1 MAPKRLRESQAPSR
15 RGYDP
20 NWKVMQKTRAHV
32 VSFENYEETAKEITI
47 AYRSALHRFGY
58 VHGVG
63 IPDGFDYPGFLAE
76 FGAFYPGPSGNVIED
91 VKAEAGMDD
100 VYYGSNRRALLPHTE
115 GYEFTDLP
123 PRYLALWCVTPPAG
137 AGGETTLFDARDV
150 VQQLPAA
157 DRQIL
162 EREVLGWVSSA
173 GLRRKG
179 IGQESVHPI
188 LETVHDEQ
196 LLRFSLNNI
205 VLPAGSDRVELFL
218 ERVRQ
223 EFEAGH
229 NAVSYERNDLLHWDN
244 WRVLHSRTA
253 FEDPQRHLR
262 RIQIRHWSDGRA
274 AAEA

>member
-1 MAPKRLRESQAPSR
+1 
-15 RGYDP
+15 
-20 NWKVMQKTRAHV
+20 MQKTRAHI
-32 VSFENYEETAKEITI
+32 VSFEDYEERAEEITS
-47 AYRSALHRFGY
+47 AYRSALRGVGY
-58 VHGVG
+58 VHGVD
-63 IPDGFDYPGFLAE
+63 IPDGFDYPAFLAK
-76 FGAFYPGPSGNVIED
+76 FGAFYPGPSGNTIED

-115 GYEFTDLP
+115 GYEFTGLP

-137 AGGETTLFDARDV
+137 AGGETTLFDARSV
-150 VQQLPAA
+150 VEEMPAA
-157 DRQIL
+157 ERQVL
-162 EREVLGWVSSA
+162 ERQVFDWVSSE

-179 IGQESVHPI
+179 IGQETAHPI
-188 LETVHDEQ
+188 LETVQGEQ

-205 VLPAGSDRVELFL
+205 VLPAGSARVESFL
-218 ERVRQ
+218 ERVRR

-229 NAVSYERNDLLHWDN
+229 VAVSYERNDLLHWDN

-274 AAEA
+274 TAEA